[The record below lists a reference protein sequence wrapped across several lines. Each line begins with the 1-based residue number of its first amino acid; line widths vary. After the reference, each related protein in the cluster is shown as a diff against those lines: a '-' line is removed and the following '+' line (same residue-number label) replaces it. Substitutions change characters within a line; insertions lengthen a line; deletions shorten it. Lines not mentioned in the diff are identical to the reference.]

1 MRFSISED
9 IYINI
14 HSTTSWTLII
24 SNYEFH
30 MEEYISSSELIDTID
45 EMTSYVITYTEITQ
59 IINYYNIFH
68 AL

>member
-1 MRFSISED
+1 MRFIISED
-9 IYINI
+9 IHIDI

-45 EMTSYVITYTEITQ
+45 EMTSYFITYTEITQ